1 MDKGHAEILAKG
13 TEAWNSW
20 RQENPGI
27 HPDLSGVDLSEGD
40 ASGYNFSETNLR
52 ETDLYQ
58 TDLEGTNLKLADLRG
73 ADLSAARLIGSDLYK
88 CNFAGAFLTEADLSG
103 AYAGSADF
111 CGADLRGAS
120 FVGANLTEAVFRDAN
135 LMNARFRDADLTR
148 CDLEGSDLRHTDF
161 AGAQLVEMCY
171 GNSRTMRGKFFG
183 VRGLKSTSGNALF
196 VRDAADQDYLD
207 TMEHRIAGM
216 PPSFLKIVKK
226 TFFSAWGLIDFGRSL
241 VAPAIFAVGFML
253 LFGAVFALDMA
264 LDWGLFD
271 YEGTARSWLTPFYYS
286 VVTYTTLGYG
296 DVTPTHLFGEIL
308 VVIEVILGYTTLGL
322 VLSILAN
329 KVARRS

>member
-1 MDKGHAEILAKG
+1 MDQEHAEIVARG
-13 TEAWNSW
+13 TEAWNAW
-20 RQENPGI
+20 RQDNPGI
-27 HPDLSGVDLSEGD
+27 HPDLSGVDLSEED

-52 ETDLYQ
+52 DADLYQ
-58 TDLEGTNLKLADLRG
+58 TDLGGANLKLADLRG
-73 ADLSAARLIGSDLYK
+73 TDLSAARMVGADLYK
-88 CNFAGAFLTEADLSG
+88 CNFAGAFLTEAELSE

-111 CGADLRGAS
+111 RGADLRGAA
-120 FVGANLTEAVFRDAN
+120 FVGANLTEADFRDAN
-135 LMNARFRDADLTR
+135 LMNARFCKADLTR
-148 CDLEGSDLRHTDF
+148 CDLAGSDLRHTDF
-161 AGAQLVEMCY
+161 AGAQLVEMRY
-171 GNSRTMRGKFFG
+171 GDSRTMRGNYLG
-183 VRGLKSTSGNALF
+183 IRGLESTSGNALF

-216 PPSFLKIVKK
+216 PSGIRKVVKK
-226 TFFSAWGLIDFGRSL
+226 MFFSTWGLIDFGRSL
-241 VAPAIFAVGFML
+241 VAPVIYAAGLVI
-253 LFGAVFALDMA
+253 LFGAVFALDMY

-296 DVTPTHLFGEIL
+296 DVTPTHVIGEIL
-308 VVIEVILGYTTLGL
+308 VVVEVILGYTTLGL